1 MQMKKKIKQILLLS
15 VFAILFVL
23 ATVNT
28 YKWIVSGEQRIK
40 ISTASKAYTNSDLY
54 LSIVAQENG
63 VELET
68 ESKVKLLDSDG
79 KKVKDAVVSYENS
92 NVKISV
98 PDLEPGNYFIEAKV
112 SSEAGKDTIKK
123 EIYISNGNQENVT
136 ITFDKGIYKPRR

>member
-1 MQMKKKIKQILLLS
+1 MMKKFKRFLLLS
-15 VFAILFVL
+15 IFAILLVL

-28 YKWIVSGEQRIK
+28 YEWIVSGEQRIK

-63 VELET
+63 VDLET
-68 ESKVKLLDSDG
+68 ESKVKLLDSNG
-79 KKVKDAVVSYENS
+79 KKVKDAIVSYENS

-98 PDLEPGNYFIEAKV
+98 PDLESGNYFIEAKV
-112 SSEAGKDTIKK
+112 SSEAGKDTVKK

>member
-1 MQMKKKIKQILLLS
+1 MMKKIKRFLLLS
-15 VFAILFVL
+15 IFAILLVL

-28 YKWIVSGEQRIK
+28 YEWIVSGEQRVK
-40 ISTASKAYTNSDLY
+40 ISTASKVYTNSDLY

-63 VELET
+63 VDLET

-92 NVKISV
+92 NVKISI
-98 PDLEPGNYFIEAKV
+98 PNLEPGNYSIEAKV
-112 SSEAGKDTIKK
+112 SSEAGKDTVKK

-136 ITFDKGIYKPRR
+136 ITFDKGIYKPR

>member
-1 MQMKKKIKQILLLS
+1 MKKKIKQILLLS

-23 ATVNT
+23 APVNT
-28 YKWIVSGEQRIK
+28 YKWIVSGEQRIR

>member
-1 MQMKKKIKQILLLS
+1 MMKKIKRFLWLS
-15 VFAILFVL
+15 IFAILLVL

-28 YKWIVSGEQRIK
+28 YEWIVSGEQRVK

-63 VELET
+63 VDLET
-68 ESKVKLLDSDG
+68 ELNVKLLDSDG

-92 NVKISV
+92 NVKISI
-98 PDLEPGNYFIEAKV
+98 PNLEPGNYSIEAKV
-112 SSEAGKDTIKK
+112 SSEAGKDTVKK

-136 ITFDKGIYKPRR
+136 ITFDKGIYKPR

>member
-1 MQMKKKIKQILLLS
+1 MMKKIKRFLLLS
-15 VFAILFVL
+15 IFAILLVL

-28 YKWIVSGEQRIK
+28 YEWIVSGEQRVK

-63 VELET
+63 VDLET

-92 NVKISV
+92 NVKISI
-98 PDLEPGNYFIEAKV
+98 PNLEPGNYSIEAKV
-112 SSEAGKDTIKK
+112 SSEAGKDTVKK
-123 EIYISNGNQENVT
+123 EIYISNGNKENVT
-136 ITFDKGIYKPRR
+136 ITFDKGIYKPR

>member
-1 MQMKKKIKQILLLS
+1 MKKKIKQILLLS

>member
-1 MQMKKKIKQILLLS
+1 MKKKNKQFLLLS
-15 VFAILFVL
+15 IFAILLVL

-28 YKWIVSGEQRIK
+28 YKWVVSGEQRIK
-40 ISTASKAYTNSDLY
+40 IGTASKAYTNSDLY
-54 LSIVAQENG
+54 LSIVAQEDG

-79 KKVKDAVVSYENS
+79 KRVKDAVVSYENS

-98 PDLEPGNYFIEAKV
+98 PNLEPGNYFIEAKV

-123 EIYISNGNQENVT
+123 EIYISSGNQENVT